1 MNMKIKMNMEGQ
13 MIVTITGFCK
23 VAGFNRSDSGSDSM
37 VACHSDE
44 TIGCNTRALVK
55 LKTDLTDLA

>member
-1 MNMKIKMNMEGQ
+1 